1 MNAQDLHPAAFLAIA
16 AARSIRRFGRYAGT
30 RHILNKHGAMPHP
43 ALLRLAR
50 QLEAAA
56 RAGF

>member
-1 MNAQDLHPAAFLAIA
+1 MNTTELHPAALLAIA
-16 AARSIRRFGRYAGT
+16 AARSVRRFGRYAGT
-30 RHILNKHGAMPHP
+30 RHIIKRFGTAPHP

>member
-1 MNAQDLHPAAFLAIA
+1 MNTSELHPAAFLAIA
-16 AARSIRRFGRYAGT
+16 AARSIRRYGRYAGT
-30 RHILNKHGAMPHP
+30 RHILKKHGAMPHP

>member
-1 MNAQDLHPAAFLAIA
+1 MNAQELHPAAFLAIA
-16 AARSIRRFGRYAGT
+16 AARSVRRFGRYAGT
-30 RHILNKHGAMPHP
+30 RHILNKHGAVPHP